1 MLISVSRTLRV
12 YEQMPFAQNECEKFR
27 FEACHLPPYQPRTWA
42 EVSAIA
48 RGWIKIRVFLVDM
61 TIGNVKIDQGVLL
74 APMEDVT
81 DLPFRMICKR
91 YGADIVYTEFIS
103 SDGLVRDARRSM
115 EKLRLSDEEHPVAI
129 QIFGGDQDTM
139 VRAAQKAEESE
150 PDFIDINFGCWVK
163 NVVVR
168 NAGAA
173 LLKDPPQM
181 QRLTRSIVD
190 ACKLPVT
197 VKTRLGW
204 SKDNIVILDVA
215 RMIEDAGAAAL
226 TVHCRT
232 RDMGH
237 DGEADW
243 SWIPKIKQVVNIPV
257 IVNGDVKTPHDVKRA
272 FDETGADAVMI
283 GRAAIGHPF
292 LFAHAKQYMASGT
305 FTPVSPRERITTCLE
320 HLRLELEYKTGRRAI
335 HEFRKHYGGYLKGL
349 PNNSLCRQDVVRYET
364 YEEVETRMLQ
374 FAHDLET
381 APETV

>member
-1 MLISVSRTLRV
+1 MV
-12 YEQMPFAQNECEKFR
+12 
-27 FEACHLPPYQPRTWA
+27 
-42 EVSAIA
+42 
-48 RGWIKIRVFLVDM
+48 
-61 TIGNVKIDQGVLL
+61 IGNVEVNQGVLL

-81 DLPFRMICKR
+81 DLPFRQVCKR

-115 EKLRLSDEEHPVAI
+115 EKLRLAKNERPVSI
-129 QIFGGDQDTM
+129 QIFGGEEAIM
-139 VRAAQKAEESE
+139 VGAAQRAEQAA

-181 QRLTRSIVD
+181 QRLTRAIVD
-190 ACKLPVT
+190 SVKLPVT

-204 SKDNIVILDVA
+204 SKDSIVILDVA
-215 RMIEDAGAAAL
+215 RMIQDAGAAAL

-243 SWIPKIKQVVNIPV
+243 TWIPRIKQVVDIP
-257 IVNGDVKTPHDVKRA
+257 IILNGDVKSPEDVQRA
-272 FDETGADAVMI
+272 FAQTGADAVMI
-283 GRAAIGHPF
+283 GRAAIGNPF
-292 LFAHAKQYMASGT
+292 IFRNAKQFLQSGSYE
-305 FTPVSPRERITTCLE
+305 PVTPRERIETCLE
-320 HLRLELEYKTGRRAI
+320 HLRLELAHKVERRAI

-349 PNNSLCRQDVVRYET
+349 RNNSLCRQDVVRYES
-364 YEEVETRMLQ
+364 YNEIEDRMLR
-374 FAHDLET
+374 FAEELENT
-381 APETV
+381 ESAFVQ

>member
-1 MLISVSRTLRV
+1 
-12 YEQMPFAQNECEKFR
+12 
-27 FEACHLPPYQPRTWA
+27 
-42 EVSAIA
+42 
-48 RGWIKIRVFLVDM
+48 M
-61 TIGNVKIDQGVLL
+61 TIGSVNVEKGILL

-81 DLPFRMICKR
+81 DMPFRRICKR

-103 SDGLVRDARRSM
+103 SDGLVRDARRSL
-115 EKLRLSDEEHPVAI
+115 EKLRLADDERPVAI
-129 QIFGGDQDTM
+129 QIFGGDEAVM
-139 VRAAQKAEESE
+139 VDAARRAAESGPE
-150 PDFIDINFGCWVK
+150 FVDINFGCWVK

-181 QRLTRSIVD
+181 ERLTRAIVNAVD
-190 ACKLPVT
+190 KPVT

-204 SKDNIVILDVA
+204 SRDNIVILDVA
-215 RMIEDAGAAAL
+215 RRIEDAGAKAL

-243 SWIPKIKQVVNIPV
+243 SWIPKIKEVVSIPV
-257 IVNGDVKTPHDVKRA
+257 IVNGDVKAPEDVKRA

-292 LFAHAKQYMASGT
+292 IFKHAKQFLETGAY
-305 FTPVSPRERITTCLE
+305 TPVTPRERVTTCLE
-320 HLRLELEYKTGRRAI
+320 HLRLELEHKPQRRAV

-349 PNNSLCRQDVVRYET
+349 RNNSLCRQDVVRMET
-364 YEEVETRMLQ
+364 YAEIENRMLR
-374 FAHDLET
+374 FADELEE
-381 APETV
+381 PMDVVVE

>member
-1 MLISVSRTLRV
+1 MV
-12 YEQMPFAQNECEKFR
+12 
-27 FEACHLPPYQPRTWA
+27 
-42 EVSAIA
+42 
-48 RGWIKIRVFLVDM
+48 
-61 TIGNVKIDQGVLL
+61 IGNVEVNQGVLL

-81 DLPFRMICKR
+81 DLPFRQVCKR

-115 EKLRLSDEEHPVAI
+115 EKLRLAKNERPVSI
-129 QIFGGDQDTM
+129 QIFGGEEAIM
-139 VRAAQKAEESE
+139 VGAAQRAEQAA

-181 QRLTRSIVD
+181 QRLTRAIVD
-190 ACKLPVT
+190 SVKLPVT

-204 SKDNIVILDVA
+204 SKDSIVILDVA
-215 RMIEDAGAAAL
+215 RMIQDAGAAAL

-243 SWIPKIKQVVNIPV
+243 TWIPRIKQVVDIP
-257 IVNGDVKTPHDVKRA
+257 IILNGDVKSPEDVQRA
-272 FDETGADAVMI
+272 FAQTGADAVMI
-283 GRAAIGHPF
+283 GRAAIGNPF
-292 LFAHAKQYMASGT
+292 IFRNAKQFLQSGSYE
-305 FTPVSPRERITTCLE
+305 PVTPRERIETCLE
-320 HLRLELEYKTGRRAI
+320 HLRLELAHKVERRAI

-349 PNNSLCRQDVVRYET
+349 RNNSLCRQDVVRYES
-364 YEEVETRMLQ
+364 YNEVEERMLR
-374 FAHDLET
+374 FAEELENT
-381 APETV
+381 ESAFVQ

>member
-1 MLISVSRTLRV
+1 M
-12 YEQMPFAQNECEKFR
+12 Q
-27 FEACHLPPYQPRTWA
+27 
-42 EVSAIA
+42 
-48 RGWIKIRVFLVDM
+48 
-61 TIGNVKIDQGVLL
+61 IGHVNVENGILL

-115 EKLRLSDEEHPVAI
+115 EKLRLAEEERPVAI
-129 QIFGGDQDTM
+129 QIFGGDEDIM
-139 VRAAQKAEESE
+139 VEAARRAEESG
-150 PDFIDINFGCWVK
+150 PDFVDINFGCWVK

-173 LLKDPPQM
+173 MLKDPPRM
-181 QRLTRSIVD
+181 QKLTRSIVD
-190 ACKLPVT
+190 AVKKPVT

-204 SKDNIVILDVA
+204 SRDNIVILDVA

-237 DGEADW
+237 DGDADW
-243 SWIPKIKQVVNIPV
+243 TWIPKIKQVVNIPV
-257 IVNGDVKTPHDVKRA
+257 IVNGDVKTPQDVKRA

-292 LFAHAKQYMASGT
+292 IFKHAKEYMTTGSY
-305 FTPVSPRERITTCLE
+305 TPVSPRERIATCLE
-320 HLRLELEYKTGRRAI
+320 HLRFELAYKSPRRAV

-349 PNNSLCRQDVVRYET
+349 PNNSLCRQDVVRYES
-364 YEEVETRMLQ
+364 YEEIEERMMRYADELEALADVE
-374 FAHDLET
+374 
-381 APETV
+381 

>member
-1 MLISVSRTLRV
+1 MKIGDI
-12 YEQMPFAQNECEKFR
+12 
-27 FEACHLPPYQPRTWA
+27 
-42 EVSAIA
+42 EVE
-48 RGWIKIRVFLVDM
+48 
-61 TIGNVKIDQGVLL
+61 QGVLL

-81 DLPFRMICKR
+81 DLPFRLICRR

-115 EKLRLSDEEHPVAI
+115 EKLRLADEERPVAI
-129 QIFGGDQDTM
+129 QIFGGDIDVMTEAAR
-139 VRAAQKAEESE
+139 RAAESG
-150 PDFIDINFGCWVK
+150 PDFVDINFGCWVK

-190 ACKLPVT
+190 AVDKPVT

-204 SKDNIVILDVA
+204 SKSSIVILDVA
-215 RMIEDAGAAAL
+215 RMIQDAGAAAL

-243 SWIPKIKQVVNIPV
+243 TWIPRIKEVVSIPV
-257 IVNGDVKTPHDVKRA
+257 ILNGDVKTPEDVKRA
-272 FDETGADAVMI
+272 FDSTGADAVMI

-292 LFAHAKQYMASGT
+292 LFRRAKEYMRTGVVPP
-305 FTPVSPRERITTCLE
+305 PVHHRERIETCLE
-320 HLRLELEYKTGRRAI
+320 HLRLELAWKPQRRAI

-349 PNNSLCRQDVVRYET
+349 HSNAHTRQIVVRSESYDEIEQAMMT
-364 YEEVETRMLQ
+364 YADALDE
-374 FAHDLET
+374 HD
-381 APETV
+381 AAVRVSDSQV